1 MSRIILTS
9 GTDAEWFYPRL
20 CIAHQAGTVTASST
34 DTGYSAAA
42 ITTPQTYTAWK
53 PVSMTA
59 TIEIDF
65 GSAKTIS
72 YMAIYIKNGVASC
85 TIDPEYWTGTGWA
98 PFISTTVSA
107 TKGGP
112 YAWMKLTGV
121 SASKVRLVVN
131 GSTAPEIAFFGAG
144 DALKFECGIPPG
156 FAPASLNQDDEF
168 TNTFSEGGQVLG
180 SQKLRSSAK
189 QDIAVDAVSPS
200 WVATNWPSVR
210 ALMNTN
216 GMFFAF
222 NPKDAPDELIYGI
235 RGKNAPSAS
244 YSSSQYMALSFGIE
258 GPEIEL

>member
-1 MSRIILTS
+1 MSRITLTS

-20 CIAHQAGTVTASST
+20 CIAHQSGTITASST
-34 DTGYSAAA
+34 ATGYSATA

-53 PVSMTA
+53 GDSLPD

-65 GSAKTIS
+65 GGNKTLS
-72 YMAIYIKNGVASC
+72 YVAMYIKEIGTGATVE
-85 TIDPEYWTGTGWA
+85 PEYWNGSAWVSFGTA
-98 PFISTTVSA
+98 LSI
-107 TKGGP
+107 TKRGP
-112 YAWMKLTGV
+112 IAWMKLSGVTG
-121 SASKVRLVVN
+121 SKIRASVT
-131 GSTAPEIAFFGAG
+131 GTTSPQIAFMGAG

-168 TNTFSEGGQVLG
+168 TNVFSEGGQVLG

-189 QDIAVDAVSPS
+189 QDISVDAVSPS

-222 NPKDAPDELIYGI
+222 NPKDAPDELIYGM

-244 YSSSQYMALSFGIE
+244 YSSTQYMALSFSIE